1 MMEQFAMSI
10 AHTAKQLLTF
20 ISLKVNYVI
29 ISKSYIQ
36 LIRLAV
42 PFDDINC
49 VHIVLGIGLLPD
61 GIKQL
66 PDPMLTYHQWN
77 LEGNFTKNDQ
87 DITN

>member
-1 MMEQFAMSI
+1 M
-10 AHTAKQLLTF
+10 
-20 ISLKVNYVI
+20 
-29 ISKSYIQ
+29 Q

-49 VHIVLGIGLLPD
+49 VHIVLGMGLLPD

-66 PDPMLTYHQWN
+66 PDPMLTYHQWS